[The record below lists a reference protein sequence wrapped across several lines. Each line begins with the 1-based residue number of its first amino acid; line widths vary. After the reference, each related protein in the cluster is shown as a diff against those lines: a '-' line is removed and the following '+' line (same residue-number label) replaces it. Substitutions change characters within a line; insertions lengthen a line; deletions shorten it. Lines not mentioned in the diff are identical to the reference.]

1 MEDKVIPGSR
11 CDNKVIGTPAGDS
24 RERGYPSHML
34 SLEISCSQTPG
45 PTSSWWPN
53 RGGTLRHTSKYSG
66 NKESPREPLAATPRI
81 ITHA

>member
-1 MEDKVIPGSR
+1 VEDKVIPGSR

-24 RERGYPSHML
+24 REKGLAPL
-34 SLEISCSQTPG
+34 V
-45 PTSSWWPN
+45 PN

-66 NKESPREPLAATPRI
+66 NKESPCEPLAATPQV